1 MFSVLFAIAFVVL
14 AGIKLGY
21 ANIISPKQGINEYH
35 FYNDTIENKDSAKE
49 IQKQI
54 ILNGEKLSDPGH
66 VFKDKSKVLEKWQ
79 DEDGNEIKFDTS
91 ISITGSEKKTIKV
104 YPVFKNQVVITYYI
118 AGSTNDR
125 VYMTDTITDASSYK
139 LPVDPTIYD
148 DNEYFV
154 NWSTS
159 KDGSSGIYDENS
171 LKKDIAEEKTDIKLY
186 AITESKHKATFITG
200 DGASFQDQIFED
212 EDSNCRNFWHRL
224 WRARNNLAIFKES
237 RQNIFFFKNIR
248 YIICSTKYL
257 VRGIILM

>member
-1 MFSVLFAIAFVVL
+1 MIYANEKEEITKRENKNPRKILFSVLFAIAFVVL

-21 ANIISPKQGINEYH
+21 ADIISQKQGINEYH

-79 DEDGNEIKFDTS
+79 DEDGNDIKFDTP
-91 ISITGSEKKTIKV
+91 IEIKGNDKKIINV
-104 YPVFKNQVVITYYI
+104 YPVFKKQVVITYYI

-148 DNEYFV
+148 DNAYFV

-171 LKKDIAEEKTDIKLY
+171 LKKDIEAGETDIKLY
-186 AITESKHKATFITG
+186 AITEAKYKATFITG

-224 WRARNNLAIFKES
+224 
-237 RQNIFFFKNIR
+237 
-248 YIICSTKYL
+248 
-257 VRGIILM
+257 

>member
-1 MFSVLFAIAFVVL
+1 MKSKHLKHILFSVLLAVAFIIL
-14 AGIKLGY
+14 ANGHQAF
-21 ANIISPKQGINEYH
+21 ANIIFQKQGINEYH

-49 IQKQI
+49 IQKQVI
-54 ILNGEKLSDPGH
+54 TDQGKISDPGH

-79 DEDGNEIKFDTS
+79 DEEGNEIKFDTP
-91 ISITGSEKKTIKV
+91 ISITGNDKKIINV
-104 YPVFKNQVVITYYI
+104 YPVFKDQTVVTYYV
-118 AGSTNDR
+118 DDK

-159 KDGSSGIYDENS
+159 KDGKSGPYDEDS
-171 LKKDIAEEKTDIKLY
+171 LKKDIEAGNTDIKFY

-200 DGASFQDQIFED
+200 DGASFQNQIFED

-224 WRARNNLAIFKES
+224 
-237 RQNIFFFKNIR
+237 
-248 YIICSTKYL
+248 
-257 VRGIILM
+257 